1 VTTRINETDYADA
14 DRVEVVVIGDDLWVN
29 IDGKN
34 AFRVK
39 RMSQLSFTV
48 NRYSKAPKDGPA

>member
-1 VTTRINETDYADA
+1 MTTRINATDYADA
-14 DRVEVVVIGDDLWVN
+14 DRVEVVVVGDDLWVN

-39 RMSQLSFTV
+39 RMSQLTITV
-48 NRYSKAPKDGPA
+48 NRYSEAPNDGPA